1 LQDLIDRGILINN
14 TMEYRRVT
22 NYSEIKKLWRLRYRF
37 YAILVLILSVFVFS
51 SDTATA
57 VKVVVPED
65 SLNYRITNQTL
76 FTSEIEYRR
85 TQDNFEQVDSI
96 VYQGDQRYV
105 VKKDTKLVSDPV
117 TLRKVDKLGYIYS
130 RPKVDFNPG
139 TVQPE
144 DIKAITLN
152 DLVPAPSE
160 STVERRGFLEYP
172 KFSIK
177 TPVLSTTSTDLYNTK
192 DGVAD
197 FTNPII
203 EDPAAYAGGNYE
215 STPVLRKL
223 LDGVVL
229 LNGVPFLPEPGEFGN
244 SYIVGHGRNYANAGS
259 PYSQIF
265 EPLVNRSEEGDLIYV
280 WDQDGR
286 KLTFKVFRNDLID
299 FTDVESAYGWT
310 SGEWKNRRII
320 TLQTCKLEWTPS
332 QGWYPTKRW
341 LVRAELQ
348 L

>member
-1 LQDLIDRGILINN
+1 
-14 TMEYRRVT
+14 MEFRRV
-22 NYSEIKKLWRLRYRF
+22 SRLAEVKKIWRLRYRF
-37 YAILVLILSVFVFS
+37 SAVLVLLLSVFVFN

-65 SLNYRITNQTL
+65 SLNYRVLAQDLLTSTL
-76 FTSEIEYRR
+76 EYRKVE
-85 TQDNFEQVDSI
+85 DNFGQIDSI
-96 VYQGDQRYV
+96 LYRGDQKFV
-105 VKKDTKLVSDPV
+105 IKKDNYLLSDPS
-117 TLRKVDKLGYIYS
+117 TLRKVDKLGYVYA

-139 TVQPE
+139 TYVPE
-144 DIKAITLN
+144 DIAATTLN
-152 DLVPAPSE
+152 DLVPAPQDT
-160 STVERRGFLEYP
+160 TVERRNFLEYP
-172 KFSIK
+172 RFNIK
-177 TPVLSTTSTDLYNTK
+177 VPVISTIGSDLYNTK
-192 DGVAD
+192 GDGTIDYA
-197 FTNPII
+197 NPII

-229 LNGVPFLPEPGEFGN
+229 LNGVPFIPEPGELGN

-265 EPLVNRSEEGDLIYV
+265 EPLVNQSQEGDPIYV
-280 WDQDGR
+280 WDADGR
-286 KLTFKVFRNDLID
+286 KLTFRVFRNDLID
-299 FTDVESAYGWT
+299 FTDVEAAYGWT
-310 SGEWKNRRII
+310 TGEWKSRRII
-320 TLQTCKLEWTPS
+320 TLQTCKLEWTPK